1 MSEQQRRRPQQQQ
14 FVPQQPQYQL
24 YEQQQSPQ
32 EQQQQQQQQY
42 LQQQYQE
49 QQYQQQQYQ
58 EQQQQYQQQMY
69 QEQQYWQQQYPQQE
83 QQYWQQQY
91 PQQEQQYWQQQQ
103 YPQQEQQYQQQF
115 QNPTQPSKT
124 LSPSSNS
131 EQRATTVS
139 NNLKPF
145 LAFIK
150 ARSALLC
157 IAFILG
163 LAYTLFIWLYI
174 NNAGNTTDTAYNI
187 GNAFASILL
196 TPHAFLTSF
205 ATLFTIL
212 GWALRY
218 KWSALTAGILYIVAG
233 CTAPSLLL
241 LVLVQATLCF
251 ISFAH
256 VKKNTENHP
265 LENDDRSSK

>member
-14 FVPQQPQYQL
+14 FVPQQPQYQQ

-32 EQQQQQQQQY
+32 EQQQQQQQQQQQY

-58 EQQQQYQQQMY
+58 EQQQQYQLQMY
-69 QEQQYWQQQYPQQE
+69 QE

-241 LVLVQATLCF
+241 LILVQATLCF